1 MTRVK
6 RVVAALLV
14 LVSVALSV
22 PAYAAATPQR
32 AMWVWDRPPPRSLVS
47 FARDRGVQDLFVAV
61 PADVADSSGWYR
73 DLRSR
78 TRSAGIR
85 MHALG
90 GDPSWIDR
98 PAAALT
104 WQRNVLET
112 GLFDGAHLDV
122 EPWQHPGWESER
134 DAVVAGYLDLLGGL
148 AADTALPVEADVA
161 FWLDQVATGQ
171 GGRLDEAVLARVDAV
186 TVMSYRDTATGP
198 DSITAVAAATLDAA
212 VRAGKP
218 ARLAV
223 ETNFLGSDPVATK
236 QTFYGQTRTEL
247 AAVLAEVDFANAG
260 QSGYR
265 GVAVHDRAGWTALR
279 R

>member
-1 MTRVK
+1 MR
-6 RVVAALLV
+6 RLAAAVLV
-14 LVSVALSV
+14 LVSVALTV
-22 PAYAAATPQR
+22 PAYAAAPPQR

-90 GDPSWIDR
+90 GDHAWIDR

-104 WQRNVLET
+104 WQRNVLGT
-112 GLFDGAHLDV
+112 GLFDGVHLDV
-122 EPWQHPGWESER
+122 EPWQHPAWESDR
-134 DAVVAGYLDLLGGL
+134 DAVVAGYLDLLGDL
-148 AADTALPVEADVA
+148 AADTALPIEADVA
-161 FWLDQVATGQ
+161 FWLDQVATGA

-186 TVMSYRDTATGP
+186 TVMSYRDAATGP
-198 DSITAVAAATLDAA
+198 DSITAVAAAALEGAA
-212 VRAGKP
+212 RAGKP

-223 ETNFLGSDPVATK
+223 ETSFLGSDPVAAK
-236 QTFYGQTRTEL
+236 QTFYGQTRAEL
-247 AAVLAEVDFANAG
+247 AAVLAEVDAATAG
-260 QSGYR
+260 QSAYR

>member
-1 MTRVK
+1 MK
-6 RVVAALLV
+6 RLAAALLV
-14 LVSVALSV
+14 LLMVAFASPV
-22 PAYAAATPQR
+22 HAAATPQR

-47 FARDRGVQDLFVAV
+47 FASDQGVQDLFVAV
-61 PADVADSSGWYR
+61 PADVADSPGWYR

-90 GDPSWIDR
+90 GDPAWIDQ
-98 PAAALT
+98 PGSALT
-104 WQRNVLET
+104 WQRNVLGT

-122 EPWQHPGWESER
+122 EPWRHPAWDTDR
-134 DAVVAGYLDLLGGL
+134 DAVVAGYLDLLDRLG
-148 AADTALPVEADVA
+148 ADTALPVEADVA
-161 FWLDQVATGQ
+161 FWLDQVATAQ
-171 GGRLDEAVLARVDAV
+171 GGRLDEAVLARVDAI

-198 DSITAVAAATLDAA
+198 DSITAVGAAALDAA
-212 VRAGKP
+212 ARAGKP

-223 ETNFLGSDPVATK
+223 ETNFLGSDPVAQK
-236 QTFYGQTRTEL
+236 QTFFGQRRTEL
-247 AAVLAEVDFANAG
+247 AAVLAAVDAASAG
-260 QSGYR
+260 QSAYR